1 MRSSIAYCF
10 LIVAGGSLLSIAIMT
25 PWYLSDTNAFLKGF
39 VTHELLGVLG
49 VILAIT
55 LASAAQIHLTLN
67 RIEEDYGQKKF
78 VKTRGNIKQA
88 ANWLIGLFALA
99 VVLLVV
105 KSNVP
110 VSEVACAICNA
121 LALMIIVAEVLI
133 LIDITELIFAI
144 PAIIKEREN
153 EAAR

>member
-1 MRSSIAYCF
+1 MRTSVAYCL
-10 LIVAGGSLLSIAIMT
+10 LIVVGGSLMT
-25 PWYLSDTNAFLKGF
+25 MSVMSPAYLSDANLFLKGF

-67 RIEEDYGQKKF
+67 RIEEDYGQRKF
-78 VKTRGNIKQA
+78 VKTRANIKQA
-88 ANWLIGLFALA
+88 SHWLIGLFAVA
-99 VVLLVV
+99 VILLVV

-110 VSEVACAICNA
+110 VGEVASAICNS
-121 LALMIIVAEVLI
+121 LALLIIVGQILI

-144 PAIIKEREN
+144 PATIKDGEN
-153 EAAR
+153 ETTR